1 MAISF
6 KDTTGIYES
15 ALSLRS
21 KRSEVL
27 AGNLANADTPNY
39 KARDFD
45 FHSALNASMA
55 TPNASGG
62 LMRVTHQNH
71 YQMNG
76 GSPLGGELE
85 YRIPTQPSIDGN
97 TVEEQV
103 EHAAFM
109 ENTLE
114 HQAAFTML
122 NSRFKGLKAA
132 IKGE

>member
-6 KDTTGIYES
+6 KDYTGIYES
-15 ALSLRS
+15 ALNLRS
-21 KRSEVL
+21 RRSEVI
-27 AGNLANADTPNY
+27 ASNLANANTPNY

-45 FHSALNASMA
+45 FKAALNANMSA
-55 TPNASGG
+55 PSSAGG
-62 LMRVTHQNH
+62 HMRITHQNH
-71 YQMNG
+71 FQVNG
-76 GSPLGGELE
+76 GSPAGGPLE
-85 YRIPTQPSIDGN
+85 YRTPTQPSIDGN

-114 HQAAFTML
+114 FQAAFTFL

>member
-1 MAISF
+1 MTISF
-6 KDTTGIYES
+6 EGYTGLYES
-15 ALSLRS
+15 ALNLRA
-21 KRSEVL
+21 KRSEVI

-45 FHSALNASMA
+45 FHTALQSSMDTTRSKDINLTNSRHFA
-55 TPNASGG
+55 LDSQHMGG
-62 LMRVTHQNH
+62 VE
-71 YQMNG
+71 MN
-76 GSPLGGELE
+76 
-85 YRIPTQPSIDGN
+85 YRTPTQPSIDGN

-114 HQAAFTML
+114 FQAAFTLL
-122 NSRFKGLKAA
+122 NNRFKGLSGA